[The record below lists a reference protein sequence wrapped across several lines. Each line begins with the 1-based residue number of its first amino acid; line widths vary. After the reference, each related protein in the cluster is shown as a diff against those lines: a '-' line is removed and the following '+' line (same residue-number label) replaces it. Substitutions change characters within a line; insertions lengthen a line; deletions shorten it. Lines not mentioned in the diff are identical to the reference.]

1 MKDIHTH
8 RHTDTYTRQLPYAP
22 GLRPPRHNDHRNKQ
36 KCGAAHYPGICM
48 AVAVILNERSQK
60 MAGIQSL
67 VSMILFAS
75 HAEKQVKIKKL
86 VRSIIVCMS

>member
-1 MKDIHTH
+1 
-8 RHTDTYTRQLPYAP
+8 
-22 GLRPPRHNDHRNKQ
+22 
-36 KCGAAHYPGICM
+36 M

-86 VRSIIVCMS
+86 VHSI